1 MATLRDRQI
10 ATLFGESPLENED
23 LPPILSPSMPE
34 PHVLDR
40 TEDRETSSG
49 YHNVE
54 HQAERRID
62 SPIVGLL
69 GLDHCV
75 VEQERLSRKRKALDS
90 PPPTCKAPKL
100 SDYTLD
106 DPVCTACMS
115 PNLPSELIHLPCDHN
130 YCVECT
136 MRLFTSAM
144 TDETLFP
151 PQCCGISI
159 PLARVRSEI
168 DAEFEEVFNNRQME
182 LSTPASERTY
192 CASQTCS
199 LFLGSQTEGLQEEKV
214 HCPRCNTDT
223 CTTCKGVA
231 HESSYCP
238 QDPSVVSLMATA
250 ASQGYKQCPSCHL
263 VIELTFGCHHMTYVR
278 VITLPLLPMLTRFP
292 ADAVA
297 RINSAS
303 NVSQPGKSAR
313 AICGTRTDFYNAPPC

>member
-1 MATLRDRQI
+1 
-10 ATLFGESPLENED
+10 
-23 LPPILSPSMPE
+23 
-34 PHVLDR
+34 
-40 TEDRETSSG
+40 
-49 YHNVE
+49 
-54 HQAERRID
+54 
-62 SPIVGLL
+62 
-69 GLDHCV
+69 
-75 VEQERLSRKRKALDS
+75 
-90 PPPTCKAPKL
+90 
-100 SDYTLD
+100 
-106 DPVCTACMS
+106 MS

-159 PLARVRSEI
+159 PLAR
-168 DAEFEEVFNNRQME
+168 ME

-263 VIELTFGCHHMTYVR
+263 VIELTFGCHHMTCRCKNQFCFQCLTTWKKCPCDMWDEDRLLQRATMLIDRDRLQPLVLPTAIRDERIREATRNLRENHGCTHNDTWTKLYGFFQCENCLYDLYVYIFDCSDCRLR
-278 VITLPLLPMLTRFP
+278 VCRWCRDGDDRPRYRLRR
-292 ADAVA
+292 D
-297 RINSAS
+297 N
-303 NVSQPGKSAR
+303 
-313 AICGTRTDFYNAPPC
+313 